1 VKKWQGIPHYNHRSG
16 AGGWEQMASKPM
28 GGFSQFMLANALLGM
43 IAIATNAPVV
53 AQISPDSTLPNN
65 SRITE
70 TGNTF
75 TIEGGTTAGS
85 NLFHSLREFS
95 LPTGSEAFFNNALT
109 INNIITRVTG
119 GQVSHIDGL
128 IRANG
133 GANLFLINPSGIIFG
148 ANAQLNIG
156 GAFIGSTADSIRFAD
171 GSTFSAKNP
180 QNSPLLTINVP
191 IGLQFGS
198 QPAPIINQSQPPGLA
213 VQPGQ
218 TLALIGGN
226 VNLVGGWLRAPQGRI
241 ELGSVGSNG
250 EVSIAPGWVF
260 GYLGVQNF
268 GDIQLSQQAQVATNG
283 GDIQVQGRR
292 LGVSD
297 RSIISTST
305 LSDLPAGNLTIR
317 TTDSVE
323 IAGTGIPQMLNLF
336 IAGIPATVTDEQ
348 SGLFANSFGGGRS
361 GNLTIETG
369 NLTVKNGGTISTADF
384 SPLTLEPGG
393 NLTITTP
400 PTGAIQFNNAGLI
413 AGTFALGKAGDLTIN
428 TGRLRV
434 ENGAFILGITFGAG
448 AGGNISINAKD
459 AVEIIGT
466 VSRDPFRSG
475 IIASVGLRGVALQ
488 PTGQG
493 GNITVNTNRL
503 LVQDGAV
510 LSAGSNGIGRSGNVT
525 LRATDV
531 EIVDAPDVQVS
542 GTLAATS
549 RSRGD
554 SGDILIETNRLRVG
568 GGADISVTAFGDG
581 KSGNLTVNA
590 SEFVDLFGARLN
602 PANPRDFSRSGL
614 FAATEG
620 IQDGGSI
627 TVITPRFT
635 VRDGARVS
643 VSTRGR
649 GTATARGGRGGN
661 LNVIARDAVEI
672 KGTSADGRFESGLFA
687 LSGEE
692 RPNIAANE
700 ATGDGGNLFVQ
711 TNQLNVRDRGEISVS
726 ARGSG
731 AAGNLQISAQTI
743 NLENRGRIAT
753 ATASGSG
760 GNINLQVG
768 SVQLRSQSQ
777 IAAAAGGTGNG
788 GNITITAD
796 TVALLAGSGI
806 NANAFEGSG
815 GQIDI
820 FTQGIFIGFDSEI
833 VASSQFGVNG
843 IVTVNTPNVNTSQGL
858 IELPTQ
864 VRDNSNQVIVGCSA
878 AFGNSFTITGR
889 GGLPEDPTTTIR
901 GQTVWHDL
909 QDFTATGNPSQ
920 PDQKDAATSSLS
932 PSPPQSV
939 PASSSESPPDRI
951 VEATG
956 WIINA
961 SGQIELVEHLPQT
974 TANCLGF

>member
-1 VKKWQGIPHYNHRSG
+1 MGKLKL
-16 AGGWEQMASKPM
+16 ASA
-28 GGFSQFMLANALLGM
+28 MLAM
-43 IAIATNAPVV
+43 IAIATNTPVV
-53 AQISPDSTLPNN
+53 AQIVPDSTLPHN
-65 SRITE
+65 SRVTE
-70 TGNTF
+70 AGNTF
-75 TIEGGTTAGS
+75 TIEGGTSAGG

-95 LPTGSEAFFNNALT
+95 LTTGSEAFFNNALT

-180 QNSPLLTINVP
+180 QNPPLLTINVP

-198 QPAPIINQSQPPGLA
+198 QPANIINQSQPVGLA

-226 VNLVGGWLRAPQGRI
+226 VNLVAGWLTAPQGRI

-268 GDIQLSQQAQVATNG
+268 GDIQLSQQAGVVTNG

-292 LGVSD
+292 LAVGD

-305 LSDLPAGNLTIR
+305 LGSLPGGNLTIR
-317 TTDSVE
+317 TTDAVE
-323 IAGTGIPQMLNLF
+323 ITGTGIPQILNQF
-336 IAGIPATVTDEQ
+336 FAGIPANFPEEQ
-348 SGLFANSFGGGRS
+348 SGLFANSFGVGSS

-369 NLTVKNGGTISTADF
+369 NLTVRNGAMISSANF
-384 SPLTLEPGG
+384 SPLTVEPGG
-393 NLTITTP
+393 NLTVTTAS
-400 PTGAIQFNNAGLI
+400 TGTVQLNNAGLI
-413 AGTFALGKAGDLTIN
+413 SGTFGMGKAGDLTIN
-428 TGRLRV
+428 TGRLRA
-434 ENGAFILGITFGAG
+434 ENGAFILGITFGSG

-459 AVEIIGT
+459 AVETIGI
-466 VSRDPFRSG
+466 VSREPFRSG

-493 GNITVNTNRL
+493 GDVTINTNRL

-510 LSAGSNGIGRSGNVT
+510 LSAGSYGIGRSGNVT

-531 EIVDAPDVQVS
+531 EIVDSPNVQVS

-554 SGDILIETNRLRVG
+554 SGDILIQTNRLRIG
-568 GGADISVTAFGDG
+568 GGADVSVTAFGEG

-590 SEFVDLFGARLN
+590 SEFVDLFGARIN

-649 GTATARGGRGGN
+649 GNQTARGGRGGN
-661 LNVIARDAVEI
+661 LNVIASESVEI

-700 ATGDGGNLFVQ
+700 ATGDGGNLFVE
-711 TNQLNVRDRGEISVS
+711 TNQLNVRDRAEISVS

-731 AAGNLQISAQTI
+731 AAGNLQIRAQTI
-743 NLENRGRIAT
+743 ALENRGRIAT

-768 SVQLRSQSQ
+768 SVQLRSESQ

-788 GNITITAD
+788 GNITLTAD
-796 TVALLAGSGI
+796 TVALLEESGI
-806 NANAFEGSG
+806 NANAFKGSG

-820 FTQGIFIGFDSEI
+820 FTQGIFRGFDSEI
-833 VASSQFGVNG
+833 AASSQFGVNG

-858 IELPTQ
+858 VELPTQ
-864 VRDNSNQVIVGCSA
+864 VRDNSNQVIVGCRA
-878 AFGNSFTITGR
+878 AYGNSFTITFR

-901 GQTVWHDL
+901 GQTVWRDL
-909 QDFTATGNPSQ
+909 QDFTAMGNRSM
-920 PDQKDAATSSLS
+920 PDQKDGSRRRQGRGSSS
-932 PSPPQSV
+932 GETFPASERQSV
-939 PASSSESPPDRI
+939 RASSSQSPPDRI

-961 SGQIELVEHLPQT
+961 SGQIELVEHLPQST
-974 TANCLGF
+974 PNCLGF

>member
-1 VKKWQGIPHYNHRSG
+1 
-16 AGGWEQMASKPM
+16 M
-28 GGFSQFMLANALLGM
+28 GGLSQFTLANTLLAM
-43 IAIATNAPVV
+43 IAIASNAPVV

-109 INNIITRVTG
+109 INNIITRVSG
-119 GQVSHIDGL
+119 GKVSNIDGL

-156 GAFIGSTADSIRFAD
+156 GAFIASTADSIRFAD
-171 GSTFSAKNP
+171 GSNFNAKNP

-198 QPAPIINQSQPPGLA
+198 QPAAIINQSQAAGLT

-226 VNLVGGWLRAPQGRI
+226 VNLVGGWLTAPQGRI
-241 ELGSVGSNG
+241 ELGSVESNG
-250 EVSIAPGWVF
+250 EVSIASGWVF
-260 GYLGVQNF
+260 GYQGVQNF
-268 GDIQLSQQAQVATNG
+268 GDIQLSQQAGVATNG
-283 GDIQVQGRR
+283 GDIRVQGRR
-292 LGVSD
+292 LVVSD

-305 LSDLPAGNLTIR
+305 LGSHPAGNLTIR
-317 TTDSVE
+317 TTDGVE
-323 IAGTGIPQMLNLF
+323 ITGTGTSRILNRFL
-336 IAGIPATVTDEQ
+336 AGIPATAADEQ
-348 SGLFANSFGGGRS
+348 SGLFANSFGVGRS
-361 GNLTIETG
+361 GNLTIEAG
-369 NLTVKNGGTISTADF
+369 NLTVKNGGIISTADF
-384 SPLTLEPGG
+384 SPLALEPGG

-400 PTGAIQFNNAGLI
+400 PTGAIQVNNAGLI

-428 TGRLRV
+428 TGGLRV

-448 AGGNISINAKD
+448 AGGNISINAQD
-459 AVEIIGT
+459 AVEIIGII
-466 VSRDPFRSG
+466 SREPFRSG

-493 GNITVNTNRL
+493 GNVTVKTNRL

-510 LSAGSNGIGRSGNVT
+510 LSAGSNGIGRSGNIT
-525 LRATDV
+525 LRTTDV
-531 EIVDAPDVQVS
+531 EILDSPNVQVS

-549 RSRGD
+549 RSRGN

-568 GGADISVTAFGDG
+568 GGADVSVTAFGEG

-590 SEFVDLFGARLN
+590 SEFVELFGARLN
-602 PANPRDFSRSGL
+602 PANSRDFSRSGL

-627 TVITPRFT
+627 TVNAPRFL

-649 GTATARGGRGGN
+649 GNQTARGGRGGN
-661 LNVIARDAVEI
+661 LNVIASESVELR
-672 KGTSADGRFESGLFA
+672 GTSADGRFESGLFA

-711 TNQLNVRDRGEISVS
+711 TNRLNVRDRAEISVS
-726 ARGSG
+726 AKGSG
-731 AAGNLQISAQTI
+731 AAGNLEIRAQTI
-743 NLENRGRIAT
+743 NLANRGRIAT
-753 ATASGSG
+753 ATTSGSG

-768 SVQLRSQSQ
+768 SVQLRSLSQ
-777 IAAAAGGTGNG
+777 IAAAADGTGNG
-788 GNITITAD
+788 GNITLTAD
-796 TVALLAGSGI
+796 TVALLEGSGI
-806 NANAFEGSG
+806 NANAFKGSG

-820 FTQGIFIGFDSEI
+820 FTQGIFIGFGSAI
-833 VASSQFGVNG
+833 AASSQFGVNG
-843 IVTVNTPNVNTSQGL
+843 IVTVNTPNINTSQGL
-858 IELPTQ
+858 VELPTQ
-864 VRDNSNQVIVGCSA
+864 VRDNSNQVILGCGA
-878 AFGNSFTITGR
+878 ADGNSFTITGR

-901 GQTVWHDL
+901 GQTIWRDL
-909 QDFTATGNPSQ
+909 QDFSAIGERSK
-920 PDQKDAATSSLS
+920 PDQKDGTMERRGDADGETF
-932 PSPPQSV
+932 
-939 PASSSESPPDRI
+939 PASSSNSPPDLI

-961 SGQIELVEHLPQT
+961 KGQIELVAHLPQIAT
-974 TANCLGF
+974 NCLGF